1 MTYLIDTVKKK
12 GSTIHR
18 AKWVIADSAT
28 IFQDGYLEIENGLI
42 KDIGKWGKNR
52 CGHVIDHGHGVITPS
67 LINSH
72 THLDL
77 TGLKGK
83 IPFENGFSS
92 WVKKL
97 IHMREIMGE
106 KALAKSSLDGID
118 ELIKSGCCV
127 VGDISTFDST
137 WDIISKSDIYGV
149 NFKEFIGNF
158 LPEKI
163 SCNIKGRNIVASISG
178 HAPHTTSPE
187 LITALKNISNRYSLP
202 FSIHLAESLDEIDFF
217 STGKGAWA
225 DLLKERGIDFSMWN
239 ISGKTPVDHLKK
251 RGILDKKTIA
261 VHLLYATEKDIKTLA
276 DTGTRISLCPRS
288 NFNLHKR
295 LPPLEKI
302 LKAGIKPS
310 LGTDSLASVESLSLF
325 DEMAYTASSF
335 PGVPPEVIFDMGTIN
350 GAAAL
355 GLDKRSGSLYPE
367 KYGIFLYLPLKVVKK
382 SNIMEALVNME
393 FDDYIHKMRNPSRL
407 GIGKR

>member
-12 GSTIHR
+12 GSVIHR
-18 AKWVIADSAT
+18 AKWIIADSAT
-28 IFQDGYLEIENGLI
+28 IFQDGYLKIENGLI
-42 KDIGKWGKNR
+42 KEIGKWGKHK
-52 CGHVIDHGHGVITPS
+52 CGHVIDHGPGVIIPP

-83 IPFENGFSS
+83 VPFENGFSS

-106 KALAKSSLDGID
+106 KVLAKSSLDGID

-137 WDIISKSDIYGV
+137 WDIISKSNMYGV

-163 SCNIKGRNIVASISG
+163 SCNIKGRNLIASVAG

-187 LITALKNISNRYSLP
+187 LVASLKKISNRYSLP

-217 STGKGAWA
+217 ATGKGAWA
-225 DLLKERGIDFSMWN
+225 DLLKERGIDFSLWN
-239 ISGKTPVDHLKK
+239 ISVKTPVGHLKQ

-261 VHLLYATEKDIKTLA
+261 VHLLYATEKDIKIIA
-276 DTGTRISLCPRS
+276 DTGTRVSLCPRS

-310 LGTDSLASVESLSLF
+310 LGTDSLASVDSLSVF
-325 DEMAYTASSF
+325 DEMTYTASSF
-335 PGVPPEVIFDMGTIN
+335 PGVSPEAIFDMGTIN

-355 GLDKRSGSLYPE
+355 GMDKRSGSLSPE
-367 KYGIFLYLPLKVVKK
+367 KYGIFLYLPLNAVKK
-382 SNIMEALVNME
+382 PNIMEALVNME
-393 FDDYIHKMRNPSRL
+393 FNDYIHKLS
-407 GIGKR
+407 GKYREF